1 MAADSARSG
10 DAARRVSAPV
20 VRNIVQRTRLFA
32 ALDRAQTTPTVLV
45 CGPAGY
51 GKSLLVASWWSERA
65 FPYAAWV
72 NLSFTRSSPGQTWAA
87 LVAAI
92 RTTVTEPD
100 AELDSLEGLAFSA
113 PQDLPARLGH
123 WLTQQ
128 DHDTYLVVDELH
140 TVTGIGV
147 HEQLVELIAAA
158 AARLR
163 LVAITRHDPLWPL
176 HRMRLDG
183 LLGDVRVEDLA
194 FDDAEAEELPGEV
207 GARPMLFGALG
218 LEVSSARIHQV
229 VATTQGWAAGLRLA
243 AIGASAATDPDAYLA
258 TISGRNRYIADY
270 LLREVFERLG
280 GEWQD
285 FLGRIGVVDEISPE
299 LAVALGCG
307 ADSGDRLAELARQNV
322 FTHQIGDR
330 LGWYRLHPL
339 LLDFLRSRATDEA
352 RRRELHGLAARWFA
366 TQGEPQSAMVHA
378 LAAQDWELAA
388 DLAGTHVV
396 SWAVCR
402 PPGEFKKLL
411 GQVPREQLLTH
422 PGLSIGLAAA
432 LVMRGELT
440 DIDELIEAARA
451 QLGQLRDSQRR
462 RYEFVIELVNLGK
475 GRWTGDLEALL
486 DSCRRMPREPTVLAA
501 LGLTDWLAIPTLLIN
516 NEGTAEL
523 WTGDYANALEHLSDA
538 SRVGPLRA
546 VALPTLNAQAHL
558 AYLHWM
564 RGELAEADR
573 LGRAALD
580 GFVRMGAAEAIQA
593 RSAYLAL
600 VGVAIDRDDP
610 DSAEVWLGIA
620 RRGAGE
626 LHTEFAADLFGA
638 RLSAA
643 KGDLFEAVATIRELR
658 ERYRSVPLPAT
669 LVAQSQLLEAELLSQ
684 AGNHPAAQEV
694 AAAITVPISTLRPG
708 PDMVRAQVD
717 KHLAAARRAV
727 SADADEVALAEL
739 EAALVLA
746 APQLLRQPFLAR
758 RAVVS
763 KLLSTRLEQGTQ
775 EPGFAADLL
784 DRMADE
790 APRVSLKPN
799 AIFVP
804 LTARELNIL
813 RYLATTMTGQ
823 EIAQALYVSINAVK
837 THQRSIHRKLGA
849 SDRREAV
856 ARARALG
863 LL

>member
-194 FDDAEAEELPGEV
+194 FDDAEAEEL
-207 GARPMLFGALG
+207 FGALG

-322 FTHQIGDR
+322 FR
-330 LGWYRLHPL
+330 
-339 LLDFLRSRATDEA
+339 
-352 RRRELHGLAARWFA
+352 LAARWFA